1 MDMPV
6 SRIKGIGPKRAQ
18 ALARL
23 GIVTRGDLVH
33 YAPVDYRDT
42 Y

>member
-33 YAPVDYRDT
+33 
-42 Y
+42 